1 MGNNVESEAV
11 GETTRRLARA
21 VKATGGVEAKLG
33 WYGRVDVAKKGGF
46 GNEGPWLPAARD
58 AAIAEGGDGVRH
70 EKVSAPRE
78 GMHVEVDIAEGTIS
92 RRKGKGR

>member
-1 MGNNVESEAV
+1 MN
-11 GETTRRLARA
+11 
-21 VKATGGVEAKLG
+21 
-33 WYGRVDVAKKGGF
+33 VAKKGGF

-92 RRKGKGR
+92 R

>member
-1 MGNNVESEAV
+1 MN
-11 GETTRRLARA
+11 
-21 VKATGGVEAKLG
+21 
-33 WYGRVDVAKKGGF
+33 VAKKGGF

-78 GMHVEVDIAEGTIS
+78 GMHVEVDMHVDVAVYFIQTP
-92 RRKGKGR
+92 RRCRLYSNG